1 MRNSTTINTPKR
13 KSNFFVFWSRLFVSH
28 LSSQISSFRSVG
40 KLECG
45 QLNFGNISF
54 LQSPKLADHIIMHPN
69 NSLFNEKIKME
80 KTCF

>member
-1 MRNSTTINTPKR
+1 MRNSTTNNTTER
-13 KSNFFVFWSRLFVSH
+13 KWDFFVIYSRLFVNH
-28 LSSQISSFRSVG
+28 LSSQISSFRSAG

>member
-1 MRNSTTINTPKR
+1 MRNSTTISKSER
-13 KSNFFVFWSRLFVSH
+13 KSGFFVFWSRLFVSH

-40 KLECG
+40 KQECD

-54 LQSPKLADHIIMHPN
+54 LQSSKLADHIIMHPN